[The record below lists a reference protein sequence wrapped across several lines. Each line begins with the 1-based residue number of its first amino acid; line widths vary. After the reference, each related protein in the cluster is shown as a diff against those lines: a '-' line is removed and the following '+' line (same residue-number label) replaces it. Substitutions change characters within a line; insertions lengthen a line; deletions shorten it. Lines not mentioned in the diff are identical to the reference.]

1 MHIVYSSILDNP
13 VLAVIVILALFGV
26 ISLGAYLLRKF
37 IPSLR
42 SKEINIDEEE
52 AAREEIERVIVKV
65 DDDKTKEQM
74 EQFPIDGDKPTD

>member
-1 MHIVYSSILDNP
+1 MWHIYSSILDNP
-13 VLAVIVILALFGV
+13 LLAVLVILALFGF

-42 SKEINIDEEE
+42 GKEIKIDEEE

-65 DDDKTKEQM
+65 EDDATKEQM
-74 EQFPIDGDKPTD
+74 EQFGPDATKPKD

>member
-1 MHIVYSSILDNP
+1 MWHIYSSILDNP
-13 VLAVIVILALFGV
+13 LLAVLVILALFGF

-42 SKEINIDEEE
+42 GKEIKIDEEE

-65 DDDKTKEQM
+65 EDDATKEQM
-74 EQFPIDGDKPTD
+74 EQFRPDATKPKD